1 MDNDDDDIFD
11 FDSPDFIVVQDQK
24 EKIISN
30 EQHYNDIN
38 DISKNFFKSL
48 EKHDD
53 FNHKATWRINSNYE
67 PIKIL
72 IDTQETNEGILDLA
86 FIKNSYI
93 SKILI
98 AISNDIL
105 EIENILYNNNSI
117 FDSLNSL
124 SFYGQKVE
132 DEDDDDDVEKLIE
145 GESELRISYMLPYLS
160 EIYDKI
166 TRLLAIS
173 INLCN
178 QILAIY
184 DKSKTE
190 YQALNYI
197 NFSIPF
203 DYLGI
208 IYSYFL
214 AIDVIVTKNTILY
227 DNWGKYKMLI
237 YQAKKN
243 PSQYNMTQEQIIKI
257 EKLTKRLNGPIFE
270 KKCFDGCLKNFL
282 KMVGNFNPTQSGS
295 MAIQKNI
302 IFYNHFNEYLKKKK

>member
-214 AIDVIVTKNTILY
+214 AIDIIVTKNNIF
-227 DNWGKYKMLI
+227 
-237 YQAKKN
+237 
-243 PSQYNMTQEQIIKI
+243 
-257 EKLTKRLNGPIFE
+257 LN
-270 KKCFDGCLKNFL
+270 
-282 KMVGNFNPTQSGS
+282 S
-295 MAIQKNI
+295 
-302 IFYNHFNEYLKKKK
+302 H